1 MQRLLHRATLGLL
14 IGFACSLCACSSQSS
29 RAGDPGAIAGGAGS
43 TVGCRPSDADVY
55 SAGMTKP
62 GAAGHFEFTLVSSTP
77 APPALGDNRFLVQV
91 SDADGNAMSGDLSV
105 ALEMPEHGHSSPA
118 PEVGFD
124 PENGVFSLQPVRLFM
139 VGLWRASFAFQ
150 GSLDGVPLTDSA
162 VFELCID

>member
-1 MQRLLHRATLGLL
+1 
-14 IGFACSLCACSSQSS
+14 
-29 RAGDPGAIAGGAGS
+29 
-43 TVGCRPSDADVY
+43 
-55 SAGMTKP
+55 MTKP